1 MLSPNPSITL
11 SAPRCYVLHTRQKQ
25 YGQKRTSRA
34 VKRMSIRLELQQL
47 DGIRTVAI
55 GDRLNLKITKVLER
69 AV

>member
-1 MLSPNPSITL
+1 
-11 SAPRCYVLHTRQKQ
+11 
-25 YGQKRTSRA
+25 
-34 VKRMSIRLELQQL
+34 MSIRLELQQL